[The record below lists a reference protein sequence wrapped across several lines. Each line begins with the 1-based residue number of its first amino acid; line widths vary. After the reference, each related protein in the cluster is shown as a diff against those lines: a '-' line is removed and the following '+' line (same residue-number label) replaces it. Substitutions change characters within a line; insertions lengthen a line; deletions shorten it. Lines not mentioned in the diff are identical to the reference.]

1 MKITDIRTAVIAA
14 NFPWNLIR
22 VYTDSGLVGL
32 GEAYWGPGVTD
43 VVEKLKPRLVG
54 EDPMEVDRLWTR
66 MMRLMSGAGSIA
78 GTTVAAISGIEIAL
92 LDLVG
97 KHLKTPVYQLL
108 GGKFR
113 NRIRIYADSH
123 AESLRDI
130 DTWQERALQ
139 VRERGFDAIKFDLDT
154 IAPELQLDSYNRTLT
169 NRAIRRMVEI
179 VRAVREVLGPDVE
192 LALDCHWSYNVTDAI
207 RLAQALEPFS
217 LLWLEDPTPP
227 ENAEAMA
234 QVCAATSTPIC
245 TGENLY
251 TRHGFRPLIEKGGCH
266 IIQPD
271 IPRCGGLLESKRIA
285 DLADIYYIPFAAHN
299 VSSPVGTVAS
309 AHVCAAICTFLVLE
323 FHSQDIPWWDAVVA
337 REQDP
342 LIKNGYLTLSD
353 QPGLGVELNDEVC
366 RQHVQAGTLYFGE
379 AV

>member
-139 VRERGFDAIKFDLDT
+139 VRERGF
-154 IAPELQLDSYNRTLT
+154 
-169 NRAIRRMVEI
+169 
-179 VRAVREVLGPDVE
+179 
-192 LALDCHWSYNVTDAI
+192 
-207 RLAQALEPFS
+207 
-217 LLWLEDPTPP
+217 
-227 ENAEAMA
+227 
-234 QVCAATSTPIC
+234 
-245 TGENLY
+245 
-251 TRHGFRPLIEKGGCH
+251 RPLIEKGGCQ
-266 IIQPD
+266 INQTD
-271 IPRCGGLLESKRIA
+271 IPRCDRLLESKRIA

-299 VSSPVGTVAS
+299 VCSPVGTVAS

-342 LIKNGYLTLSD
+342 LIKSGYLTLSD
-353 QPGLGVELNDEVC
+353 KPGLGVELNDEVC

>member
-1 MKITDIRTAVIAA
+1 
-14 NFPWNLIR
+14 
-22 VYTDSGLVGL
+22 
-32 GEAYWGPGVTD
+32 
-43 VVEKLKPRLVG
+43 
-54 EDPMEVDRLWTR
+54 MEVDRLWTR
-66 MMRLMSGAGSIA
+66 MMRLMSGPGSIA

-123 AESLRDI
+123 AETLRDI
-130 DTWQERALQ
+130 DAWQERALQ

-192 LALDCHWSYNVTDAI
+192 LALDCHWSYNITDAI
-207 RLAQALEPFS
+207 RLAQALEPFY

-234 QVCAATSTPIC
+234 QVRAATSTPIC

-299 VSSPVGTVAS
+299 VCSPVGTVAS
-309 AHVCAAICTFLVLE
+309 AHVCAAIRTFLVLE
-323 FHSQDIPWWDAVVA
+323 FHAQDIPWWDAVVA
-337 REQDP
+337 REHDP
-342 LIKNGYLTLSD
+342 LIKDGYLTLSD
-353 QPGLGVELNDEVC
+353 EPGLGVELNDEVC
-366 RQHVQAGTLYFGE
+366 RQHIQPGTLYFGE

>member
-1 MKITDIRTAVIAA
+1 MKITDIRTAIIAA
-14 NFPWNLIR
+14 NFPWNLIP

-66 MMRLMSGAGSIA
+66 MMRLMSGPGSIA

-123 AESLRDI
+123 AETLRDI
-130 DTWQERALQ
+130 DAWQERALQ

-207 RLAQALEPFS
+207 RLAQALEPFY

-234 QVCAATSTPIC
+234 QVRAATSTPIC

-337 REQDP
+337 REHDP
-342 LIKNGYLTLSD
+342 LIKDGYLTLSD
-353 QPGLGVELNDEVC
+353 EPGLGVELNDEVC
-366 RQHVQAGTLYFGE
+366 RQHIQPETLYFGE